1 MSYATPADMIA
12 AFSEAEII
20 ELSNLDYPD
29 AIAINNPVVARAIE
43 DAQAQLDS
51 YLETRYRTPLAV
63 VPAVIRNYTCDVARY
78 ILDKDK
84 PREEVTRR
92 RDLVFYYLKDLAANK
107 ASLPGIQEGTNGSVG
122 SGATGVGDVVL
133 FQTPGRTW
141 TNETLRDW

>member
-1 MSYATPADMIA
+1 MPYATVADMIA

-20 ELSNLDYPD
+20 ELSNIDYPD
-29 AIAINNPVVARAIE
+29 NATVSKDVVERAIE

-51 YLETRYRTPLAV
+51 YLAVRYKVPLVV

-84 PREEVTRR
+84 PREEVSRR

-107 ASLPGIQEGTNGSVG
+107 ASLPGIVDGTDGSTTDAG
-122 SGATGVGDVVL
+122 NGDVVL
-133 FQTPGRTW
+133 FKSPGRTW
-141 TNETLRDW
+141 TPFSLKDW